1 MQKIY
6 AKTNKHYRV
15 YFEDELEHNK
25 EIFDKPIFY
34 TAEIMRGQTRGVE
47 KGWFDFGAGNQ
58 DESG

>member
-47 KGWFDFGAGNQ
+47 KGWFDFGAGN
-58 DESG
+58 